1 MESPRPQP
9 YPFVEADEGVS
20 RRVLSQNV
28 DLMTVEFLFHKG
40 AVGALHHH
48 VHVQSTFV
56 RSGKFR
62 FTVDDRE
69 MELSVGDSIIIPSNA
84 VHGCVALETG
94 CLIDTFT
101 PRRDD
106 FL

>member
-9 YPFVEADEGVS
+9 YPFVEIDEGVS
-20 RRVLSQNV
+20 RRVLSQNA
-28 DLMTVEFLFHKG
+28 DLMTVEFLFRKG

-62 FTVDDRE
+62 FTVDSKE
-69 MELSVGDSIIIPSNA
+69 MELGVGDSIIIPSNA